1 SASVSPGT
9 ADPKDNC
16 AVASVSGSRA
26 DGGALQGSYPIGVTA
41 ITWTVTDASGNTASA
56 TQYVTVRDNEAPTLT
71 VPADFSVNATS
82 PTGAAVPFAVSAVDN
97 VGVTL
102 VSCDPASGSNFKV
115 GSTLVSCFA
124 SDAAGNRSTKTF
136 NVSVTAVGPQL
147 VSLMQYLLALNLP
160 NGMNNPLVN
169 QLLAVGDGSVPQS
182 CTKMGDFVSMLGK
195 KDSNLTD
202 AQYSWMLNEATRIM
216 NVMACAPY
224 SSSGQSMVK
233 RRAPGFG
240 H

>member
-1 SASVSPGT
+1 
-9 ADPKDNC
+9 
-16 AVASVSGSRA
+16 
-26 DGGALQGSYPIGVTA
+26 VT
-41 ITWTVTDASGNTASA
+41 
-56 TQYVTVRDNEAPTLT
+56 
-71 VPADFSVNATS
+71 
-82 PTGAAVPFAVSAVDN
+82 
-97 VGVTL
+97 
-102 VSCDPASGSNFKV
+102 
-115 GSTLVSCFA
+115 CFA

-147 VSLMQYLLALNLP
+147 QSLMQYLVALNLP